1 MRTIRLKP
9 LVQPPVRCEDYADE
23 STVRRFEQAVRTRRA
38 HVEPYTI
45 LAEEARVDG
54 TYQVQGQ
61 SGEAYRVDIVDG
73 SGLNDTCTCPD
84 FLTNDLGTCKHI
96 EVVKRALIGS
106 PKLRKAWQ
114 ALPAKCLVPTVT
126 VSAAGGLVL
135 RHVGPWTK
143 ALMGRYPNGGDRFG
157 LGGVLSGR
165 HGDGVRI
172 VHAAVPA
179 FERIR
184 TVNAIARRE
193 QRVRTAVETGQ
204 VGLEVLS
211 KPLFP
216 YQREGVLH
224 LAARGRALLA
234 DDMGLGKT
242 VQAIAA
248 CEVMRARGEV
258 KRVLIV
264 TPASL
269 KSQWAS
275 EIQRYAGERAVVVGG
290 PAATRRDVLASDAP
304 YFILNYELTWRELS
318 RLQSLEADVLILD
331 EAQRAK
337 NFRTK
342 TAATLRAI
350 PSRFVFVLTG
360 TPIENRLDD
369 LYSLMQLVDP
379 TVFGPLWKFNH
390 AYHVQNEKGRVVGYK
405 NMGVLREVIAP
416 VVLRRRKDAVLT
428 QLPPLV
434 EQTRFTAMSK
444 EQAELE
450 GSYRMEASKLIAISE
465 RRPLRPEEQEL
476 LHKLLLKARQACNAL
491 ELCDPTYGKTASPK
505 LDEFE
510 ALVSEILEQGTSKVL
525 VFSEWVE
532 MLKLAR
538 ARLERLG
545 VASTMLHGG
554 IPTAKRPALIE
565 RFRQDDDLRVMLS
578 SDAGGVGLNLQVASY
593 VIHLDLPW
601 NPARLDQRT
610 ARAHRIGQTRGVSV
624 VYLCAAEG
632 IENGIRET
640 LSGKRA
646 VRDAAL
652 ELESDVEELPAP
664 SFMVFVKQLRDV
676 LDVTATPGQ
685 DVEVE
690 EGANGREAIA
700 MLGGVAKEAST
711 ELAAEE
717 RREVDAVAAS
727 SIAEAMPLPP
737 TEKGAE
743 SPVSGATE
751 ESTPSRDESTGVS
764 QLTARR
770 CKRADDRLRLANVV
784 LDAGFAADAVQ
795 AAYDAFASA
804 ISALTEAERPADHAA
819 LVALLYKELLPNGR
833 LPPTAPGV
841 LARLHDLTM
850 LQQHDVDVD
859 EQLARQVVGE
869 AAEWV
874 HRLGNTPS
882 GG

>member
-9 LVQPPVRCEDYADE
+9 LVQPPARCEDYADE

-54 TYQVQGQ
+54 TYQVRGL
-61 SGEAYRVDIVDG
+61 SGEMYRVDIVDG

-96 EVVKRALIGS
+96 EAVRRALIGS

-114 ALPAKCLVPTVT
+114 VLPAKCRVPTVT
-126 VSAAGGLVL
+126 VAAAGGLAL
-135 RHVGPWTK
+135 RHIGSWTN
-143 ALMGRYPNGGDRFG
+143 ALMSRYPNGGDRFALG
-157 LGGVLSGR
+157 GGVLPGR

-184 TVNAIARRE
+184 TVKAIARRE

-379 TVFGPLWKFNH
+379 TRFGPLWKFNH

-405 NMGVLREVIAP
+405 NMGALREVIAP
-416 VVLRRRKDAVLT
+416 VVLRRRKEAVLT

-525 VFSEWVE
+525 VFSEWVG

-538 ARLERLG
+538 VRLDRLG
-545 VASTMLHGG
+545 VGSTMLHGG

-565 RFRQDDDLRVMLS
+565 RFRQEDELRVMLS

-624 VYLCAAEG
+624 VHLCAAEG

-652 ELESDVEELPAP
+652 EPDSDVEELPAP

-676 LDVTATPGQ
+676 LDATATQGQ
-685 DVEVE
+685 DVEVDD
-690 EGANGREAIA
+690 GVDSREAIA
-700 MLGGVAKEAST
+700 MLGAKEAAA
-711 ELAAEE
+711 ELAAEA
-717 RREVDAVAAS
+717 RPPFGDAAT
-727 SIAEAMPLPP
+727 IAEAMPLPAVE
-737 TEKGAE
+737 TSAE
-743 SPVSGATE
+743 SPVRGATA
-751 ESTPSRDESTGVS
+751 ESSTTSRDESTGVN
-764 QLTARR
+764 QVRARR

-784 LDAGFAADAVQ
+784 LDAGFAADAVK
-795 AAYDAFASA
+795 AAYDALASA
-804 ISALTEAERPADHAA
+804 ITALTEAAKPSDHAA
-819 LVALLYKELLPNGR
+819 LVVLLYKELIPSGR
-833 LPPTAPGV
+833 LPSTAPGV

-850 LQQHDVDVD
+850 LQQHGVDVD

-869 AAEWV
+869 AEEWV
-874 HRLGNTPS
+874 NRLGQQS
-882 GG
+882 